1 MLTTGEQDVIIV
13 THNGMSIRFSERQ
26 MRTQGRNTIGV
37 RGIKLREGDYVV
49 AMAVVPEGETAVPAA
64 DDAEDAAEVLNEEP
78 ESSEDS
84 ADDTSSAY
92 SLLVVSENGLG
103 KRTKFAAYR
112 LQSRGG
118 IGIKTMNCTEKTGLV
133 VSASTVTDAD
143 ELMIMTSGG
152 QSVRMKVNTIRETGR
167 TTQGVKLITLNDKEA
182 IQEITLVIPDD
193 EDDNADAPEDE
204 EGADSAEAPVADA
217 PEEPAQE

>member
-1 MLTTGEQDVIIV
+1 
-13 THNGMSIRFSERQ
+13 MSIRFSESQ

-49 AMAVVPEGETAVPAA
+49 AMAVVPEGETATPAA
-64 DDAEDAAEVLNEEP
+64 DDAEETAEATEAAAEEMADDAA
-78 ESSEDS
+78 DS
-84 ADDTSSAY
+84 GSAY

-103 KRTKFAAYR
+103 KRTKFGAYR

-152 QSVRMKVNTIRETGR
+152 QSVRMKVNSIRTTGR
-167 TTQGVKLITLNDKEA
+167 TAQGVKLMTLNDKES
-182 IQEITLVIPDD
+182 IQEITLVIADD
-193 EDDNADAPEDE
+193 EDESPEE
-204 EGADSAEAPVADA
+204 ENAEAVESGTTDS
-217 PEEPAQE
+217 QE

>member
-1 MLTTGEQDVIIV
+1 MNAVLTTGEQDVIIV
-13 THNGMSIRFSERQ
+13 THNGMSIRFNESD

-49 AMAVVPEGETAVPAA
+49 AMAVVPEGETAISATDEAGEPV
-64 DDAEDAAEVLNEEP
+64 ETDAATEEQT
-78 ESSEDS
+78 
-84 ADDTSSAY
+84 AAH

-103 KRTKFAAYR
+103 KRTRFGEYR

-118 IGIKTMNCTEKTGLV
+118 IGIKTMNCTDKTGLV
-133 VSASTVTDAD
+133 VSATTVTDAD

-152 QSVRMKVNTIRETGR
+152 QSVRMKVNAIRETGR
-167 TTQGVKLITLNDKEA
+167 ATQGVKLITLNAKEA

-193 EDDNADAPEDE
+193 DEDGDSSADDADAVVDNS
-204 EGADSAEAPVADA
+204 DSSESENA
-217 PEEPAQE
+217 